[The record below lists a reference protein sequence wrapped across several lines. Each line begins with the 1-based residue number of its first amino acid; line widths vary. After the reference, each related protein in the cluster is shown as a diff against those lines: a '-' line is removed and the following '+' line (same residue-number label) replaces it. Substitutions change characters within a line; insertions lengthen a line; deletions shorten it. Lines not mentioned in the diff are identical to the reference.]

1 MRGLTRR
8 GAGSIGLCLMLAA
21 GAAGC
26 TEAAADPPPTTPSPT
41 VTEVE
46 PSPTP
51 TPTPTP
57 VAPESV
63 EPERPT
69 AMDVV
74 DEEGAAAVAAYFL
87 ELYPYVY
94 ATGDLEEWKAL
105 SHPECIFCA
114 SVVTNVEA
122 ERVAGGRSEGGLL
135 SINSEDSI
143 EIRPG
148 FFSVTIE
155 ATQTAGI
162 SYAADGSVVDRAEAS
177 ASVLTFVILEEGA
190 GWSVR
195 EVQADPVAPQ

>member
-8 GAGSIGLCLMLAA
+8 GAGSIGLCLVLVA

-26 TEAAADPPPTTPSPT
+26 TEAAADPPPTTTPT
-41 VTEVE
+41 MTEAP

-63 EPERPT
+63 KPERPA

-122 ERVAGGRSEGGLL
+122 ERAAGGWSDGGRATIL
-135 SINSEDSI
+135 STEAV
-143 EIRPG
+143 EIREG
-148 FFSVTIE
+148 FFSVTVV
-155 ATQTAGI
+155 ADQAASTG
-162 SYAADGSVVDRAEAS
+162 YAADGTVIDEALPS
-177 ASVLTFVILEEGA
+177 RNRLTFIVLNENAAWI
-190 GWSVR
+190 VR
-195 EVQADPVAPQ
+195 EVQVDEEPTE